1 MALMHKELS
10 DMEFVPAP
18 AAAAAPRIIYKS
30 DDGIL
35 ICYGTTVPT
44 DASTGYAPGCI
55 FIDAD
60 STGTSWVYINEGTA
74 ASCDFNY
81 IAAGT

>member
-1 MALMHKELS
+1 MGLPWKDLG
-10 DMEFVPAP
+10 DMDFVPAP
-18 AAAAAPRIIYKS
+18 AAAAAPRTIYKS

-44 DASTGYAPGCI
+44 DADTGYAPGCI

-60 STGTSWVYINEGTA
+60 STGTAWVYINEGTL